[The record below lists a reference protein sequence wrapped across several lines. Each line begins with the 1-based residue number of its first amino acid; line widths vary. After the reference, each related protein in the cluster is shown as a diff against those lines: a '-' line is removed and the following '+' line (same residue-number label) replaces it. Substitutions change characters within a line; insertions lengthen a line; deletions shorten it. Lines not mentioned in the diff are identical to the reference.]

1 MLQTAFLASLCVFI
15 CLGGNWLWGQTMIE
29 RPLVVGTIAGI
40 IMGDMRTGILI
51 GASLE
56 AIFMGAVDIGGA
68 LSAEP
73 VTATVLATTFA
84 ITLGVNTKAALA
96 LAVPIGVFAA
106 FILMFMKNVVMN
118 IFAPM
123 VDKVASD
130 DNAKG
135 LTHLH
140 FGMWFLNYFVFSLVT
155 FFAVLAGA
163 RPVQHLVAQIPA
175 NLMAGL
181 AATGGLLPAVGFAIL
196 MRMLWSKQLSPYYFL
211 GFILAAYMNLPS
223 VAVAA
228 IGIIIVALQWMRDK
242 QVMELE
248 NKQKTMAANNQNTQV
263 ESNVSASTEEQE
275 EEDFFS

>member
-1 MLQTAFLASLCVFI
+1 MLQTAFLAALCVFV

-29 RPLVVGTIAGI
+29 RPLVVGMIAGLI
-40 IMGDMRTGILI
+40 FGDLRTGILI

-68 LSAEP
+68 LSSEP

-84 ITLGVNTKAALA
+84 INLNVNTKAALA

-106 FILMFMKNVVMN
+106 FISMFLKNVVMN
-118 IFAPM
+118 IFAPL
-123 VDKVASD
+123 VDKVAKD
-130 DNAKG
+130 DNPKG
-135 LTHLH
+135 LTWLH
-140 FGMWFLNYFVFSLVT
+140 FGMWFINYFVFSLAT

-163 RPVQHLVAQIPA
+163 KPVQQLVSQIPD

-181 AATGGLLPAVGFAIL
+181 SATGGLLPAVGFAIL

-211 GFILAAYMNLPS
+211 GFILAAYVKLPS

-228 IGIIIVALQWMRDK
+228 IGIIIVVLQWIRDK
-242 QVMELE
+242 QILDIE
-248 NKQKTMAANNQNTQV
+248 NKQKNLSVANVAAKSNQTNDDNLD
-263 ESNVSASTEEQE
+263 EE

>member
-1 MLQTAFLASLCVFI
+1 MLHTASLAALCVFV
-15 CLGGNWLWGQTMIE
+15 CFGGNWLWGQTMIE
-29 RPLVVGTIAGI
+29 RPLVVGMIAGI
-40 IMGDMRTGILI
+40 IFGDVRTGIMM

-73 VTATVLATTFA
+73 VTATVLAVTFA
-84 ITLGVNTKAALA
+84 TTLDVNLKAALA

-106 FILMFMKNVVMN
+106 FISMFMKNVVMN
-118 IFAPM
+118 IFAPA
-123 VDKVASD
+123 VDRLAAA
-130 DNAKG
+130 DNSKG
-135 LTHLH
+135 LTRLH
-140 FGMWFLNYFVFSLVT
+140 FGMWFLNYFLFSLVT
-155 FFAVLAGA
+155 FFSVLAGA
-163 RPVQHLVAQIPA
+163 KPVQHLVSQIPA

-211 GFILAAYMNLPS
+211 GFILAAYMKLPS

-228 IGIIIVALQWMRDK
+228 VGIIIVLIQWMRDK
-242 QVMELE
+242 QLMDIENRQKEL
-248 NKQKTMAANNQNTQV
+248 AAGGVQQ
-263 ESNVSASTEEQE
+263 SNAATAEGQE